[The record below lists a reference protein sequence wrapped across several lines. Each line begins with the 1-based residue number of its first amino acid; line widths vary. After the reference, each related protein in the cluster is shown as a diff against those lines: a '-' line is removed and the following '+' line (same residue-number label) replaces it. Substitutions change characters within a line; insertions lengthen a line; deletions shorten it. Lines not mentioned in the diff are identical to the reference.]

1 MMFFSVLQDNVA
13 FFYYNQILNYAENRT
28 SEVSEASNAQENRMC
43 EKF

>member
-1 MMFFSVLQDNVA
+1 MMFFLFLKTMYA
-13 FFYYNQILNYAENRT
+13 FSYYNQILNYAESRT